1 MSEETITDETTAE
14 NVTAWDATELERKGL
29 ANLTEEE
36 LEKYVA
42 WKAKRQAQQLY
53 NEQMAQQAEEAQ
65 KALEERASADLESA
79 QTAFEKKVTEVMEK
93 VQARL
98 GGD

>member
-1 MSEETITDETTAE
+1 MSEETDNAAE

-36 LEKYVA
+36 LEKYVS

-65 KALEERASADLESA
+65 KALVAQANADLESA
-79 QTAFEKKVTEVMEK
+79 QTAFEKRVTEVMDK
-93 VQARL
+93 IQARL

>member
-1 MSEETITDETTAE
+1 MSEETDNAAE

-36 LEKYVA
+36 LEKYVS

-79 QTAFEKKVTEVMEK
+79 QTAFEKRVTEVMEK

>member
-1 MSEETITDETTAE
+1 MSEETDNAAE

-29 ANLTEEE
+29 ANLTEDE
-36 LEKYVA
+36 LERYVA

-65 KALEERASADLESA
+65 KALVAQANADLESA
-79 QTAFEKKVTEVMEK
+79 QTAFEKRVTEVMDK
-93 VQARL
+93 IQARL

>member
-1 MSEETITDETTAE
+1 MSEETDNAAE

-36 LEKYVA
+36 LERYVA

-65 KALEERASADLESA
+65 KALVEQASADLESA

-93 VQARL
+93 VQSRL

>member
-1 MSEETITDETTAE
+1 MSEETDNAAE

-36 LEKYVA
+36 LERYVA

-65 KALEERASADLESA
+65 KALVAQANADLESA
-79 QTAFEKKVTEVMEK
+79 QTAFEKRVTEVMDK

>member
-1 MSEETITDETTAE
+1 MSEETDNAAE

-36 LEKYVA
+36 LERYVA

-65 KALEERASADLESA
+65 KALVAQANADLESA
-79 QTAFEKKVTEVMEK
+79 QTAFEKKVTEVMDK

-98 GGD
+98 GDD

>member
-1 MSEETITDETTAE
+1 MSEETDNAAE

-36 LEKYVA
+36 LKKYVA
-42 WKAKRQAQQLY
+42 WEAKRQAQQLY
-53 NEQMAQQAEEAQ
+53 NEQLAAQAEAAQ
-65 KALEERASADLESA
+65 KALEEQASADLESA
-79 QTAFEKKVTEVMEK
+79 QTAFEAKVTEIMDK

>member
-1 MSEETITDETTAE
+1 MSEETTTDETTAE

-36 LEKYVA
+36 LERYVA

-53 NEQMAQQAEEAQ
+53 NEQMAQQAETMQ

-79 QTAFEKKVTEVMEK
+79 QTAFEKRVTEVMDK
-93 VQARL
+93 IQARL